1 MTHHDAFYPMFYGWN
16 LCALSTLGNLIIQG
30 TAIYSMNSFIE
41 PLFEAYGWSRTATSA
56 SMGIAALIGFGCAP
70 FIGTL
75 DMRIGSRKMMCIGSL
90 LAAAALFGMGS
101 TDNYYIFTACFCLVW
116 AASQCCG
123 GLVAN
128 GLLCHWFKVHRGL
141 AFGIAAVGMSFAGSI
156 IPIFSLFCITHW
168 GIANAYYILGV
179 CAALLCIP
187 CFLMVRERPEMMGLT
202 PDGLV
207 VEKKTAT
214 VAEQQTD
221 TSEDAPH
228 RKDPSIRQFLC
239 MKEIYL
245 IGLGAGLG
253 LMCAS
258 GLMSQ
263 LKPRFTELGYDPV
276 TAMTFMSVA
285 AVSCGLSK
293 FFWGWLA
300 DTIRPIRAL
309 RLVMTLHVI
318 ALAISVVHFEYF
330 ATFLYCIFMGAC
342 CGSYWTLL
350 PAVVG
355 FYFGPTHFLGTYRF
369 ISFFLLLKS
378 CAYPILGYSFD
389 KTASY
394 EAGYLVYLVLV
405 FIGLILTLLLDEKK
419 GSEYKAM
426 TTGKS

>member
-1 MTHHDAFYPMFYGWN
+1 MFYGWN

-56 SMGIAALIGFGCAP
+56 CMGFAALIGFGCAP
-70 FIGTL
+70 LIGTL
-75 DMRIGSRKMMCIGSL
+75 DMKIGSRKMMCIGSL
-90 LAAAALFGMGS
+90 LAALALLGMGS
-101 TDNYYIFTACFCLVW
+101 TTNYYIFTACFCLVW

-128 GLLCHWFKVHRGL
+128 GLLCHWFKVHRGV
-141 AFGIAAVGMSFAGSI
+141 AFGVAAVGMSFAGSI

-168 GIANAYYILGV
+168 GISNAYYILAA
-179 CAALLCIP
+179 CAALLFIP
-187 CFLMVRERPEMMGLT
+187 CALMVKERPEMMGLT
-202 PDGLV
+202 PDGLPV
-207 VEKKTAT
+207 PEKEKKERAL
-214 VAEQQTD
+214 D
-221 TSEDAPH
+221 TSEDAAH
-228 RKDPSIRQFLC
+228 KKEPSIRQFLC

-245 IGLGAGLG
+245 IGMGAGLG

-263 LKPRFTELGYDPV
+263 LKPRFTELGYDAV
-276 TAMTFMSVA
+276 TAMTFMSIA

-309 RLVMTLHVI
+309 RLVMALHII
-318 ALAISVVHFEYF
+318 ALGLSVMHFSYW
-330 ATFLYCIFMGAC
+330 TTCLYCIFMGAC

-369 ISFFLLLKS
+369 VSFFLLLKS
-378 CAYPILGYSFD
+378 CAYPILGYSYD
-389 KTASY
+389 MTSSY
-394 EAGYLVYLVLV
+394 EAGYLVYLGLV
-405 FIGLILTLLLDEKK
+405 TIGFILTLILDEKK
-419 GSEYKAM
+419 GSEYKTMVERSKA
-426 TTGKS
+426 KA

>member
-41 PLFEAYGWSRTATSA
+41 PLFEAYGWSRTTTSA

-70 FIGTL
+70 LIGTL

-202 PDGLV
+202 PDGLA
-207 VEKKTAT
+207 VEKKAKCRRRAT
-214 VAEQQTD
+214 DGDIRRSAASQGPVHSAVPLHEGNLPHRPWGRPRTDVCLRLDVPVKAALYRTRIRPGDGNDLYVGCRHLVRSQQILLGVAGRHHSPDSSPAACDDLARDCIGAFRDAFRVFCDVPVLHLHGSVLWVVLDVATGCRGLLLRTD
-221 TSEDAPH
+221 TLS
-228 RKDPSIRQFLC
+228 RNVSIRQFLFT
-239 MKEIYL
+239 
-245 IGLGAGLG
+245 
-253 LMCAS
+253 
-258 GLMSQ
+258 
-263 LKPRFTELGYDPV
+263 LKV
-276 TAMTFMSVA
+276 
-285 AVSCGLSK
+285 
-293 FFWGWLA
+293 
-300 DTIRPIRAL
+300 L
-309 RLVMTLHVI
+309 RLSDSRL
-318 ALAISVVHFEYF
+318 
-330 ATFLYCIFMGAC
+330 FL
-342 CGSYWTLL
+342 
-350 PAVVG
+350 
-355 FYFGPTHFLGTYRF
+355 
-369 ISFFLLLKS
+369 
-378 CAYPILGYSFD
+378 
-389 KTASY
+389 
-394 EAGYLVYLVLV
+394 
-405 FIGLILTLLLDEKK
+405 
-419 GSEYKAM
+419 
-426 TTGKS
+426 

>member
-1 MTHHDAFYPMFYGWN
+1 MFYGWN

-56 SMGIAALIGFGCAP
+56 SMGLAALVGFGCAP
-70 FIGTL
+70 LIGTL
-75 DMRIGSRKMMCIGSL
+75 DMRIGSRKMMCLGSL
-90 LAAAALFGMGS
+90 VAALALFGMGS
-101 TDNYYIFTACFCLVW
+101 TSNYWIFMACFCLVW

-128 GLLCHWFKVHRGL
+128 GLLCHWFKVHRGI
-141 AFGIAAVGMSFAGSI
+141 AFGIAAVGMSFAGSL
-156 IPIFSLFCITHW
+156 IPIFSLFCISRW
-168 GIANAYYILGV
+168 GISNAYYILGV
-179 CAALLCIP
+179 CAALLFIP
-187 CFLMVRERPEMMGLT
+187 CLLMVREKPEMMGLA
-202 PDGLV
+202 PDGIAPV
-207 VEKKTAT
+207 KNEETPSETIA
-214 VAEQQTD
+214 AENAH
-221 TSEDAPH
+221 EAH
-228 RKDPSIRQFLC
+228 HKEPSARQFLC

-263 LKPRFTELGYDPV
+263 LKPRFTELGYDSV
-276 TAMTFMSVA
+276 TAMTFMSIA
-285 AVSCGLSK
+285 AISCGLSK

-309 RLVMTLHVI
+309 RVVMTLHVI
-318 ALAISVVHFEYF
+318 ALGLSVLHFDYW
-330 ATFLYCIFMGAC
+330 TTCLYCVFMGAC

-355 FYFGPTHFLGTYRF
+355 FYFGPSHFLATYRF
-369 ISFFLLLKS
+369 VSFFLLLKS

-389 KTASY
+389 MTQSY

-405 FIGLILTLLLDEKK
+405 AIGLVLTLFIDEKK
-419 GSEYKAM
+419 GSEYEAMIRRKAA
-426 TTGKS
+426 

>member
-1 MTHHDAFYPMFYGWN
+1 MFYGWN
-16 LCALSTLGNLIIQG
+16 LCALSTICNLLIQG

-56 SMGIAALIGFGCAP
+56 CMGFAAFVGFGCAP

-75 DMRIGSRKMMCIGSL
+75 DMKIGSRKMMCIGSIV
-90 LAAAALFGMGS
+90 AALALVGMGS
-101 TDNYYIFTACFCLVW
+101 TQNYIFFTFCFCLVW

-128 GLLCHWFKVHRGL
+128 GLLCHWFKVHRGV
-141 AFGIAAVGMSFAGSI
+141 AFGFAAIGMSFAGSL
-156 IPIFSLFCITHW
+156 IPIFSLYCISRW
-168 GIANAYYILGV
+168 GISNAYYLLALG
-179 CAALLCIP
+179 AGLLFIP
-187 CFLMVRERPEMMGLT
+187 CYFMVRERPEMMGLT
-202 PDGLV
+202 PDGLPV
-207 VEKKTAT
+207 DEKHTVEK
-214 VAEQQTD
+214 ELD
-221 TSEDAPH
+221 TSEDALH
-228 RKDPSIRQFLC
+228 KKEPSIRQFLG

-263 LKPRFTELGYDPV
+263 LKPRFTELGYDSV
-276 TAMTFMSVA
+276 TAMTFMTIA
-285 AVSCGLSK
+285 ALSCGLSK

-309 RLVMTLHVI
+309 RLVMVLHVI
-318 ALAISVVHFEYF
+318 ALAISVLHLDYWS
-330 ATFLYCIFMGAC
+330 TCLYCVFMGAC

-355 FYFGPTHFLGTYRF
+355 FYFGPAHFLGTYRF
-369 ISFFLLLKS
+369 VSFFLLLKS
-378 CAYPILGYSFD
+378 CAYPILGYSYD
-389 KTASY
+389 MTSSY
-394 EAGYLVYLVLV
+394 ETGYLVYLGLV
-405 FIGLILTLLLDEKK
+405 AIGLVLTLLLDEKK

-426 TTGKS
+426 TQRAA